1 MGDSALAK
9 MLAELDAEL
18 EAQLAMTAAD
28 AFFDLMADL
37 GVAVTRNDAARSAT
51 AEALR

>member
-18 EAQLAMTAAD
+18 EAQQAIAAAD
-28 AFFDLMADL
+28 DFFDLMSDL
-37 GVAVTRNDAARSAT
+37 GVAVTRSEAARSAM